1 MESFVEN
8 FEAVKPA
15 LPGAAIPRVGSL
27 RAEAA
32 ARFADAGLPTRKL
45 EAWKYTDLSPL
56 RQIAWRGVRAE
67 DLAARIDFIP
77 SLFAP
82 GVPRFR
88 LVLCTVGRAGPVA
101 PRRSAAGVTVG
112 SLADALGAPSAAFE
126 GVSGG
131 SPPTSV
137 SCCWR

>member
-15 LPGAAIPRVGSL
+15 LPGAAIPWVGSL

-56 RQIAWRGVRAE
+56 RPDRVAGR
-67 DLAARIDFIP
+67 
-77 SLFAP
+77 
-82 GVPRFR
+82 PR
-88 LVLCTVGRAGPVA
+88 
-101 PRRSAAGVTVG
+101 
-112 SLADALGAPSAAFE
+112 
-126 GVSGG
+126 
-131 SPPTSV
+131 
-137 SCCWR
+137 